1 MEAVCY
7 AGGPAARGALYG
19 DQQGFGG
26 KLGMLKRSVQRGL
39 QGIDNVYTQV
49 ANSLWEGKNSRTSA
63 RRLFGNVH
71 RLGNSSR

>member
-49 ANSLWEGKNSRTSA
+49 ANRIF
-63 RRLFGNVH
+63 FGRAKMAGH
-71 RLGNSSR
+71 LLGICLGMCID